1 MRQGRG
7 RSWKILLSFS
17 GVFMRVAFLT
27 PSVPGHAYPMSTL
40 ARRLKSRGHDVV
52 SIVNPDAVPFVRAAE
67 LPFVLYCEKEYPAGS
82 LREKG
87 DQLSRLQGQEA
98 LEFTHRTIAEIVQT
112 MFNHLPGA
120 LRETGAQALVLDG
133 VHPELGLVPMHLG
146 MPYVHVSNS
155 LHYDFSGHTP
165 LFAFDWPHET
175 TPEAFARNKEAVRS
189 FLQLLERNRSIA
201 RTYAEQ
207 VGLDFDCNDP
217 LAGISK
223 FAWLTQT
230 PKEFDFP
237 SSNWPPQFHHTGPFH
252 DGSGRSDPD
261 FPWDR
266 LTGEPLIYASM
277 GTLQNGLESVFNTI
291 AQAVGSRAGMQL
303 VLSIGPVL
311 DPEQIKSLPAKAIVV
326 NRAPQMELLK
336 RSVLC
341 ITHAGL
347 NTTLES
353 LTQGV
358 PLVAIPVT
366 NDQPGVAAR
375 IAHTKTGAFVPLKE
389 LTVSRLSS
397 LIDEVLRNPEYRQ
410 NANRLRQV
418 IADTN
423 GLEKALDL
431 LEEALGLHR
440 RWKHRDTGAA
450 IRTNPG

>member
-1 MRQGRG
+1 
-7 RSWKILLSFS
+7 
-17 GVFMRVAFLT
+17 MRVAFLT
-27 PSVPGHAYPMSTL
+27 PGVPGHAYPMSTL

-67 LPFVLYCEKEYPAGS
+67 LPFVIYCEKELPAGS
-82 LREKG
+82 FREKR

-98 LEFTHRTIAEIVQT
+98 LEFTHRTIAEILQT
-112 MFNHLPGA
+112 VFNHLPRA

-189 FLQLLERNRSIA
+189 FLQLLERNTSIA

-207 VGLDFDCNDP
+207 VRLDFDCNDP

-237 SSNWPPQFHHTGPFH
+237 SSHWPPQFHHTGPFH
-252 DGSGRSDPD
+252 DSSGRGEPD

-277 GTLQNGLESVFNTI
+277 GTLQNGLESVFSTI
-291 AQAVGSRAGMQL
+291 AQAVGPRAGMQL

-311 DPEQIKSLPAKAIVV
+311 DPRQIKPLPANAIVV
-326 NRAPQMELLK
+326 NRAPQIELLK

-389 LTVSRLSS
+389 LTVSRLSF

-410 NANRLRQV
+410 NANRLRRV
-418 IADTN
+418 MADTN

-431 LEEALGLHR
+431 LEEALGLHPPLEQ
-440 RWKHRDTGAA
+440 KTGFGTHAVY
-450 IRTNPG
+450 